1 MPDSHYLLKRSL
13 IVLGYL
19 GLFAVVGLA
28 FYFWLTPKAT
38 CSDGKQNQNEKE
50 IDCGGSCAPCKINY
64 AEKELIVGEKAFV
77 SGGNNTYDVVVKVS
91 NPNDAVGATSFHYVL
106 NLKDATEKVIAT
118 SEGDD
123 YILPADSKYVVQ
135 IGLSTLDNTIP
146 TQAEFMISDATWSQ
160 LGKAE
165 KPQISVYDRKF
176 GPDFGGVS
184 SKAEGLIRNES
195 AFDFKKIKLVV
206 ILRSENGEVLGVSS
220 TEKDNV
226 RAGMESGFT
235 LTWPYTFP
243 AIVRNMEVDVQTNIF
258 DSENFST
265 GL

>member
-1 MPDSHYLLKRSL
+1 MLNPHLIKRSL
-13 IVLGYL
+13 IVLSYL
-19 GLFAVVGLA
+19 GLFTIIGLA
-28 FYFWLTPKAT
+28 LYFWLTPKAT

-160 LGKAE
+160 LGKVE

-206 ILRSENGEVLGVSS
+206 ILRAENGEVLGVST
-220 TEKDNV
+220 TEEENV
-226 RAGMESGFT
+226 RAGMESGFA

-243 AIVRNMEVDVQTNIF
+243 AVVRNMEVDVQTNIF